1 MPVKTSS
8 AIKNSTIIGILGG
21 GQLARF
27 LVEKSQHMGVETWVL
42 SNSKADPAAQVT
54 SHWVKGNPN
63 NPKDLSAFLK
73 NVSLLT
79 FESEFADVNLV
90 REQAPKQLQ
99 IFPNLHAIK
108 TFQDRFLQKT
118 LLDTHLIETSPF
130 LKVSSTDDLN
140 LNGEFFNYKY
150 VLKKRFGGY
159 DGYGTSIV
167 KNEKDHQNL
176 VRSITDFEGGFIAE
190 SFIPFDFECAA
201 TFFRNKKDQW
211 THTPLVF
218 SKQSQ
223 SKCDYVYGP
232 IHHKSFNTVKK
243 KIKSLMKK
251 IDYVGALTFEFFV
264 KGNKLIVNE
273 TAPRVHNSAHYTLD
287 ALSQDQFT
295 LHLKSILNWDLCI
308 PIETRSKLFC
318 MVNLV
323 GTHENSVDIPKDLSG
338 TLYWYGKSENRSGR
352 KMGHINYTSNTLTA
366 ASLLKLAQKE
376 RNRFKL

>member
-8 AIKNSTIIGILGG
+8 AIKNAPTIGILGG

-27 LVEKSQHMGVETWVL
+27 LVEKSQNLGIETWVL
-42 SNSKADPAAQVT
+42 SDNKNDPAAQVT

-63 NPKDLSAFLK
+63 DLKDISEFLR
-73 NVSLLT
+73 NVSVLT

-90 REQAPKQLQ
+90 QKAATKHVQ
-99 IFPNLHAIK
+99 IFPSLNDIK
-108 TFQDRFLQKT
+108 IFQDRFLQKT
-118 LLDTHLIETSPF
+118 LLETHQIETSPF
-130 LKVSSTDDLN
+130 LKVSTTDELN
-140 LNGEFFNYKY
+140 RSGEFFNYKY

-159 DGYGTSIV
+159 DGYGTFII
-167 KNEKDHQNL
+167 KNKKDHQHI
-176 VRSITDFEGGFIAE
+176 VQSITDFSIGFIAE
-190 SFIPFDFECAA
+190 AFIPFDFECAA
-201 TFFRNKKDQW
+201 TFFRNKKSQW

-223 SKCDYVYGP
+223 NKCDYVYGP
-232 IHHKSFNTVKK
+232 IHHASFEKLKK
-243 KIKSLMKK
+243 KAKSLMTK

-264 KGNKLIVNE
+264 DGQELLVNE

-295 LHLKSILNWDLCI
+295 LHLKSIMNWDLSI
-308 PIETRSKLFC
+308 PVVARSKQFC

-323 GTHENSVDIPKDLSG
+323 GSNENAVIIPSDLSG
-338 TLYWYGKSENRSGR
+338 TLYWYGKTQNRNGR
-352 KMGHINYTSNTLTA
+352 KMGHINYTSNDLSAQT
-366 ASLLKLAQKE
+366 LLKLAKKE